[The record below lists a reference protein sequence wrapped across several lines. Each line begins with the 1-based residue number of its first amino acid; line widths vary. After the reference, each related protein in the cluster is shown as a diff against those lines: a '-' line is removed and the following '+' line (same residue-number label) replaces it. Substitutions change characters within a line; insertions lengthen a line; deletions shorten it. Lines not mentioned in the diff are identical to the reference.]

1 MPIFLPYALKVRVF
15 PMGLQK
21 IFCVL
26 QTEYYQ
32 IKRDNNMTQCIIKNN
47 DNNRI

>member
-15 PMGLQK
+15 PMDLQK
-21 IFCVL
+21 NFCVL

-47 DNNRI
+47 DNNRR